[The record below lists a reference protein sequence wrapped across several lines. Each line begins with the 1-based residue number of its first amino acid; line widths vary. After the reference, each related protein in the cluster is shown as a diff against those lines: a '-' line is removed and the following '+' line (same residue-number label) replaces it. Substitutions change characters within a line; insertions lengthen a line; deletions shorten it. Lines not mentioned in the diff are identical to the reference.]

1 MESLKTDALNNLA
14 SVEELA
20 DTDLIPVGTFSGNTL
35 KKLTVANMITW
46 LKEKLGI
53 NLLNTNLTGKY
64 VLARVDTVTI
74 SVADV
79 PAGSITSEKTA
90 TFNKVSDDAICIPIC
105 RSTGWL
111 ICTKYEVNG
120 NKLYAWF
127 GCWSESHS
135 GAGTFDILQFTKV
148 S

>member
-1 MESLKTDALNNLA
+1 MAESLKTILMSALTA
-14 SVEELA
+14 KETPA
-20 DTDLIPVGTFSGNTL
+20 DTDTMIVAEGNVL
-35 KKLTVANMITW
+35 KKSTISQMVTF

-53 NLLNTNLTGKY
+53 NSLNTKLNGKY

-74 SVADV
+74 SAGDVSAD
-79 PAGSITSEKTA
+79 SITSEKTA

-111 ICTKYEVNG
+111 ICTKYEING
-120 NKLYAWF
+120 NKLSAWF
-127 GCWSESHS
+127 GCWSGSHS
-135 GAGTFDILQFTKV
+135 GAGTFDILQFVKV

>member
-1 MESLKTDALNNLA
+1 MADALNSKKISAFADNTA
-14 SVEELA
+14 PA
-20 DTDLIPVGTFSGNTL
+20 DTDYFLNATGDVMKRTKVSQLI
-35 KKLTVANMITW
+35 AW

-53 NLLNTNLTGKY
+53 TNLTGKY

-74 SVADV
+74 SATDV

-111 ICTKYEVNG
+111 ICTKYEING
-120 NKLYAWF
+120 NKLSAWF
-127 GCWSESHS
+127 GCWSGSHS

>member
-1 MESLKTDALNNLA
+1 MTEIDLLLMEKLA
-14 SVEELA
+14 AKETPA
-20 DTDLIPVGTFSGNTL
+20 DTDTMIVAEGNVL
-35 KKLTVANMITW
+35 KKSTIAQLVTF

-53 NLLNTNLTGKY
+53 DALNTKLKDKY

-74 SVADV
+74 PAGDV
-79 PAGSITSEKTA
+79 PAASITDKKTV

-111 ICTKYEVNG
+111 ICTKYEING
-120 NKLYAWF
+120 NELSAWF
-127 GCWSESHS
+127 GCWSGSHS
-135 GAGTFDILQFTKV
+135 GAGTFDILQFVKV

>member
-1 MESLKTDALNNLA
+1 MTEIELLLMEKLA
-14 SVEELA
+14 AKETPA
-20 DTDLIPVGTFSGNTL
+20 DTDTMIVAEGNVL
-35 KKLTVANMITW
+35 KKSTIAQLVTF

-53 NLLNTNLTGKY
+53 DALNTKLKDKY

-74 SVADV
+74 PVGDV
-79 PAGSITSEKTA
+79 SAGSITSEKTA
-90 TFNKVSDDAICIPIC
+90 TFNKVSDDAICVPIC

-111 ICTKYEVNG
+111 ICTKYEING

-127 GCWSESHS
+127 GCWSGSHS
-135 GAGTFDILQFTKV
+135 GSGTFDILQFVKV

>member
-1 MESLKTDALNNLA
+1 MSDVLNVKKASAFTDNAA
-14 SVEELA
+14 PA
-20 DTDLIPVGTFSGNTL
+20 DTDYFLNATGNVIKKTKVSQLI
-35 KKLTVANMITW
+35 AW

-53 NLLNTNLTGKY
+53 NSLNTNLTGKY
-64 VLARVDTVTI
+64 VLARADTVTI

-127 GCWSESHS
+127 GCWSGSHS
-135 GAGTFDILQFTKV
+135 GTGTFDILQFTKV

>member
-1 MESLKTDALNNLA
+1 MADALNSKKISAFADNTA
-14 SVEELA
+14 PA
-20 DTDLIPVGTFSGNTL
+20 DTDYFLNATGDVMKRTKVSQLI
-35 KKLTVANMITW
+35 AW

-53 NLLNTNLTGKY
+53 TNLTGKY

-74 SVADV
+74 SATDV

-111 ICTKYEVNG
+111 ICTKYEING
-120 NKLYAWF
+120 NKLSAWF
-127 GCWSESHS
+127 GCWSGSHS
-135 GAGTFDILQFTKV
+135 GTGTFDILQFTKV

>member
-1 MESLKTDALNNLA
+1 MSDALDSKKISAFADNA
-14 SVEELA
+14 APA
-20 DTDLIPVGTFSGNTL
+20 DTDYFLNATGNVMKKTKVSQLI
-35 KKLTVANMITW
+35 AW

-53 NLLNTNLTGKY
+53 TNLTGKY

-74 SVADV
+74 SAGDV

-111 ICTKYEVNG
+111 ICTKYEING
-120 NKLYAWF
+120 NKLSAWF
-127 GCWSESHS
+127 GCWSGSHS
-135 GAGTFDILQFTKV
+135 GTGTFDILQFTKA